1 MPGGMEFDA
10 TQHGQTSANRY
21 HGAMNLAEA
30 LDQNALRRPGAP
42 AVITPDETIS
52 HAAFRD
58 MVCRRAAHLSALGV
72 ARDDIVGVN
81 LKDTPEHLAA
91 LFALARIGAA
101 ALPMDWRWTVEE
113 KSRLAEFFTP
123 RIVLSEPDDAFA
135 DVTGDWMSVRNDA
148 AWAEDVAGADP
159 AATELAGGDPPL
171 LLALSSGTTG
181 IPKGPLITHNQ
192 FFSRFM
198 IYFVTLG
205 FSERTRYL
213 CATPLYFG
221 GSRGYSMCSVYA
233 GGTALLF
240 PPPYEMTDL
249 LAFGEAHAATK
260 MFLVP
265 TLLRRVLDLPPRAD
279 GKLLMPGLD
288 MLFSTGAILHAE
300 ERDALMNNVSP
311 YYLNFYGS
319 TDGGGATALFWHDPP
334 DAAASVG
341 RPVFGAEIDIA
352 GEDDA
357 SLPPGE
363 VGRIRYK
370 HPGTATGYYKD
381 ADASREAFRDGWYY
395 PGDLGWRDT
404 EGFLYLA
411 GRAKD
416 MIIRG
421 GVNIYPAEIEH
432 VLSLHDTVI
441 ESAVVAWPSKAF
453 GEEIAAFVVVRP
465 DAAEAENADA
475 LLKWCGEN
483 LARYKLPREIFFVD
497 DLPKS
502 GVGKV
507 LKADL
512 TDRLTPIDD

>member
-1 MPGGMEFDA
+1 
-10 TQHGQTSANRY
+10 
-21 HGAMNLAEA
+21 MNLAAA
-30 LDQNALRRPGAP
+30 LDQNALRRPNTP
-42 AVITPDETIS
+42 AVITAQETIS
-52 HAAFRD
+52 HSAFGD
-58 MVCRRAAHLSALGV
+58 MVCRRAAYLSDLGV
-72 ARDDIVGVN
+72 GRDDIVGVN

-91 LFALARIGAA
+91 LFALARIGSA

-113 KSRLAEFFTP
+113 KSRLAEFFAP
-123 RIVLSEPDDAFA
+123 RVVLSEPDDAFVE
-135 DVTGDWMSVRNDA
+135 VTGDWVSVRNDD
-148 AWAEDVAGADP
+148 AWAKSVANADP
-159 AATELAGGDPPL
+159 AATDIADGDPPL

-181 IPKGPLITHNQ
+181 IPKGPLITHSQ

-249 LAFGEAHAATK
+249 LDFGETHAATK

-265 TLLRRVLDLPPRAD
+265 TLLRRLLELPRRDD

-300 ERDALMNNVSP
+300 ERHALMTNVSP

-319 TDGGGATALFWHDPP
+319 TDGGGATALFWQDPP
-334 DAAASVG
+334 EVASSVG
-341 RPVFGAEIDIA
+341 RPVFGAEIDIV

-357 SLPPGE
+357 SLSPGE

-381 ADASREAFRDGWYY
+381 PAASKEAFRKGWYY
-395 PGDLGWRDT
+395 PGDLGWRDAA
-404 EGFLYLA
+404 GFLYLA

-432 VLSLHDTVI
+432 VLSLHESVI
-441 ESAVVAWPSKAF
+441 ESAVVAWQSKTF
-453 GEEIAAFVVVRP
+453 GEEIAAFVVARL
-465 DAAEAENADA
+465 DMADA
-475 LLKWCGEN
+475 NELLNWCAKN
-483 LARYKLPREIFFVD
+483 LARYKLPREIFFID
-497 DLPKS
+497 ELPKS

-512 TDRLTPIDD
+512 AERLTPRDD

>member
-1 MPGGMEFDA
+1 MASMSIFDA
-10 TQHGQTSANRY
+10 LQHGQTRASRY

-30 LDQNALRRPGAP
+30 LDQNALRRPGLP
-42 AVITPDETIS
+42 AVITPDETIT
-52 HAAFRD
+52 HAGFRD
-58 MVCRRAAHLSALGV
+58 MVCKRATHLSALGV

-113 KSRLAEFFTP
+113 KSRLTEFFKP
-123 RIVLSEPDDAFA
+123 RLVISEPDDAFA
-135 DVTGDWMSVRNDA
+135 AVEGNWILVRNDD
-148 AWAEDVAGADP
+148 AWAENVAKADP
-159 AATELAGGDPPL
+159 SATALAEGDPPL

-205 FSERTRYL
+205 FSEHTRYL

-240 PPPYEMTDL
+240 PPPYEMPDL
-249 LAFGEAHAATK
+249 LAFSEIHGATK

-265 TLLRRVLDLPPRAD
+265 TLLRRVLDLPPRDD

-300 ERDALMNNVSP
+300 ERDALMRNVSP
-311 YYLNFYGS
+311 FYLNFYGS
-319 TDGGGATALFWHDPP
+319 TDGGGATALFWNDPP
-334 DAAASVG
+334 EVAASVG

-352 GEDDA
+352 GEDDK

-370 HPGTATGYYKD
+370 HPGTATGYYND
-381 ADASREAFRDGWYY
+381 EEASREAFRGGWYY
-395 PGDLGWRDT
+395 PGDLGWRDGD
-404 EGFLYLA
+404 GFLYLA

-432 VLSLHDTVI
+432 VLSLHDAVI
-441 ESAVVAWPSKAF
+441 ESAVVAWPSKSF
-453 GEEIAAFVVVRP
+453 GEEIAAFVVARP
-465 DAAEAENADA
+465 EATDADA
-475 LLKWCGEN
+475 LLKWCGEH
-483 LARYKLPREIFFVD
+483 LARYKLPREIFFVE

-507 LKADL
+507 LKAEL
-512 TDRLTPIDD
+512 TDRLTPRDD

>member
-1 MPGGMEFDA
+1 
-10 TQHGQTSANRY
+10 
-21 HGAMNLAEA
+21 MNLAEA
-30 LDQNALRRPGAP
+30 LDQNALRRPHAP
-42 AVITPDETIS
+42 AIVTPDATIS
-52 HAAFRD
+52 HAEFRD

-72 ARDDIVGVN
+72 QRDDIVGVN

-101 ALPMDWRWTVEE
+101 ALPMDWRWTVDE
-113 KSRLAEFFTP
+113 KTRLAEFFAP
-123 RIVLSEPDDAFA
+123 RIVLSETDDPFA
-135 DVTGDWMSVRNDA
+135 AIEGDWLSMCVDA
-148 AWAEDVAGADP
+148 AWENNVAAADP
-159 AATELAGGDPPL
+159 DATALAGGDPPL

-249 LAFGEAHAATK
+249 LAFGESHAATK
-260 MFLVP
+260 LFLVP
-265 TLLRRVLDLPPRAD
+265 TLLRRVLDLPPRTD
-279 GKLLMPGLD
+279 GELQMPWLD

-300 ERDALMNNVSP
+300 ERDALMRNVSP

-334 DAAASVG
+334 EAAGSVG

-352 GEDDA
+352 GEDDE
-357 SLPPGE
+357 SLLPGDI
-363 VGRIRYK
+363 GRIRYK
-370 HPGTATGYYKD
+370 HPGTASGYHND
-381 ADASREAFRDGWYY
+381 AEASREAFRGGWYY
-395 PGDLGWRDT
+395 PGDLGWRDAN
-404 EGFLYLA
+404 GFLYLA

-432 VLSLHDTVI
+432 VLSQHEAVI
-441 ESAVVAWPSKAF
+441 ESAVVAWPSREF
-453 GEEIAAFVVVRP
+453 GEEIAAFVVARKDKDMV
-465 DAAEAENADA
+465 DSDA
-475 LLKWCGEN
+475 LIGWCRQN
-483 LARYKLPREIFFVD
+483 LARYKLPREIFFIE

-512 TDRLTPIDD
+512 TERLEPIDD

>member
-1 MPGGMEFDA
+1 
-10 TQHGQTSANRY
+10 
-21 HGAMNLAEA
+21 MNLAEA
-30 LDQNALRRPGAP
+30 LDQNARRRPRTP
-42 AVITPDETIS
+42 AVITQSETIT
-52 HAAFRD
+52 HAQFRD
-58 MVCRRAAHLSALGV
+58 MVCRRSAYLASLGV
-72 ARDDIVGVN
+72 QRDDIVGVN

-101 ALPMDWRWTVEE
+101 ALPMDWRWTTEE
-113 KSRLAEFFTP
+113 KTRLAEFFKP
-123 RIVLSEPDDAFA
+123 RIVLSETDDPFTGT
-135 DVTGDWMSVRNDA
+135 DGDWTTLAIDDEWQSNIDQ
-148 AWAEDVAGADP
+148 ADP
-159 AATELAGGDPPL
+159 EATSLARGDPPL

-181 IPKGPLITHNQ
+181 IPKGPLITHDQ

-198 IYFVTLG
+198 IYFATLG

-240 PPPYEMTDL
+240 PPPYEMADL
-249 LAFGEAHAATK
+249 LAFGEAHGATK
-260 MFLVP
+260 LFLVP

-279 GKLLMPGLD
+279 GELQMPWLD

-300 ERDALMNNVSP
+300 EREALMRNVSP

-319 TDGGGATALFWHDPP
+319 TDGGGATALFWTDPP
-334 DAAASVG
+334 DAAGSVG

-352 GEDDA
+352 GDDDE

-363 VGRIRYK
+363 IGRIRYK
-370 HPGTATGYYKD
+370 HPGTASGYYND
-381 ADASREAFRDGWYY
+381 AEASKEAFRDGWYY
-395 PGDLGWRDT
+395 PGDLGWRNTD
-404 EGFLYLA
+404 GFLFLA

-432 VLSLHDTVI
+432 VLSQHDGVV
-441 ESAVVAWPSKAF
+441 ESAVVAWPSREF
-453 GEEIAAFVVVRP
+453 GEEIAAYVVRRSN
-465 DAAEAENADA
+465 DIDEDGLMN
-475 LLKWCGEN
+475 WCREN
-483 LARYKLPREIFFVD
+483 LARYKMPRQIFFID

-507 LKADL
+507 LKAEL
-512 TDRLTPIDD
+512 TERLEPIG

>member
-1 MPGGMEFDA
+1 
-10 TQHGQTSANRY
+10 
-21 HGAMNLAEA
+21 MNLAEA
-30 LDQNALRRPGAP
+30 LDQHALRRPRAP
-42 AVITPDETIS
+42 AVITADGTID
-52 HAAFRD
+52 HAGFRD
-58 MVCRRAAHLSALGV
+58 MVCRRAAHLASLGV
-72 ARDDIVGVN
+72 ERDDIVGVN

-101 ALPMDWRWTVEE
+101 ALPMDWRWTVDE
-113 KSRLAEFFTP
+113 KSRLAEFFKP
-123 RIVLSEPDDAFA
+123 RLVLSEPDDPFSAIA
-135 DVTGDWMSVRNDA
+135 GGWHTVCVDDNWQSGIA
-148 AWAEDVAGADP
+148 AADP
-159 AATELAGGDPPL
+159 EAVALADGDPPL

-181 IPKGPLITHNQ
+181 IPKGPLISHNQ

-233 GGTALLF
+233 GGTAILY

-249 LAFGEAHAATK
+249 LAVAETHAATK
-260 MFLVP
+260 LFLVP

-288 MLFSTGAILHAE
+288 MLFSTGAILHPE
-300 ERDALMNNVSP
+300 ERAGLMRNVSP

-319 TDGGGATALFWHDPP
+319 TDGGGATALFWYDPP
-334 DAAASVG
+334 EASASVG

-352 GEDDA
+352 GADDA
-357 SLPPGE
+357 SLPTGE

-370 HPGTATGYYKD
+370 HPGTATGYYND
-381 ADASREAFRDGWYY
+381 PDASLEAFRGGWYY
-395 PGDLGWRDT
+395 PGDLGWRD
-404 EGFLYLA
+404 EDGFLYLA

-432 VLSLHDTVI
+432 VLSQHETVI
-441 ESAVVAWPSKAF
+441 EAAVVAWPSREF
-453 GEEIAAFVVVRP
+453 GEEIAAFVVARTTM
-465 DAAEAENADA
+465 DSQTLIA
-475 LLKWCGEN
+475 WCTGK
-483 LARYKLPREIFFVD
+483 LARYKLPREIFFVE

-512 TDRLTPIDD
+512 EKRLAAL

>member
-1 MPGGMEFDA
+1 
-10 TQHGQTSANRY
+10 
-21 HGAMNLAEA
+21 MNLAEA
-30 LDQNALRRPGAP
+30 LDQNALRRPQTP
-42 AVITPDETIS
+42 AVITPDETID

-58 MVCRRAAHLSALGV
+58 MVCRRAAYLSSLGV
-72 ARDDIVGVN
+72 GRDDIVGVN

-101 ALPMDWRWTVEE
+101 ALPMDWRWGVDE
-113 KSRLAEFFTP
+113 KTRLAEFFAP
-123 RIVLSEPDDAFA
+123 RIVLSE
-135 DVTGDWMSVRNDA
+135 TGDPFPDVSGAWQTVRIDDD
-148 AWAEDVAGADP
+148 WQAGAAAADP
-159 AATELAGGDPPL
+159 GATGLAGGDPPL

-192 FFSRFM
+192 FFARFM

-221 GSRGYSMCSVYA
+221 GSRGYSMCAVYA

-240 PPPYEMTDL
+240 PPPYDMADL
-249 LAFGEAHAATK
+249 LAFGETHAATK
-260 MFLVP
+260 LFLVP
-265 TLLRRVLDLPPRAD
+265 TLLRRVLDLPPRED
-279 GKLLMPGLD
+279 GKLLMPWLD

-300 ERDALMNNVSP
+300 ERHALMQNVSP

-334 DAAASVG
+334 QASASVG

-352 GEDDA
+352 DEDDR
-357 SLPPGE
+357 SLPAGE
-363 VGRIRYK
+363 VGRIRYR
-370 HPGTATGYYKD
+370 HPGTASGYHND
-381 ADASREAFRDGWYY
+381 AEASREAFRDGWYY
-395 PGDLGWRDT
+395 PGDLGWRDGG
-404 EGFLYLA
+404 GFLYLA
-411 GRAKD
+411 GRARD

-432 VLSLHDTVI
+432 VLSRHGSVV
-441 ESAVVAWPSKAF
+441 ESAVVAWPSREF
-453 GEEIAAFVVVRP
+453 GEEIAAFVVTR
-465 DAAEAENADA
+465 DNAADPEM
-475 LLKWCGEN
+475 LIGWCREK
-483 LARYKLPREIFFVD
+483 LARYKVPRAIFPID

-512 TDRLTPIDD
+512 AARLKPIGE

>member
-1 MPGGMEFDA
+1 
-10 TQHGQTSANRY
+10 
-21 HGAMNLAEA
+21 MNLAEA
-30 LDQNALRRPGAP
+30 LDQNARRRPRAP
-42 AVITPDETIS
+42 AVITATETIT
-52 HAAFRD
+52 HAEFRD
-58 MVCRRAAHLSALGV
+58 MVCRRAAYLSSIGV

-91 LFALARIGAA
+91 LFALARLGAA
-101 ALPMDWRWTVEE
+101 ALPMDWRWTAEE
-113 KSRLAEFFTP
+113 KTRLAEFFEP
-123 RIVLSEPDDAFA
+123 RIVLSETDDPFTPVDGRWNTIAIDDAWYA
-135 DVTGDWMSVRNDA
+135 NTDT
-148 AWAEDVAGADP
+148 ADP
-159 AATELAGGDPPL
+159 EATSLAKGDPPL

-198 IYFVTLG
+198 IYFATLG

-249 LAFGEAHAATK
+249 LAFGETHGATK
-260 MFLVP
+260 LFLVP
-265 TLLRRVLDLPPRAD
+265 TLLRRVLDLPARGD
-279 GKLLMPGLD
+279 GKLQMPWLD

-300 ERDALMNNVSP
+300 ERDALMRNVSP

-319 TDGGGATALFWHDPP
+319 TDGGGATALFWTDPP
-334 DAAASVG
+334 EAAASVG

-352 GEDDA
+352 GDDDQ

-363 VGRIRYK
+363 IGRIRYK
-370 HPGTATGYYKD
+370 HPGTASGYYND
-381 ADASREAFRDGWYY
+381 AEASREAFHDGWYY

-404 EGFLYLA
+404 DGYLFLA

-421 GVNIYPAEIEH
+421 GVNVYPAEIEH
-432 VLSLHDTVI
+432 VLSQHEAVI
-441 ESAVVAWPSKAF
+441 EAAVVAWPSREF
-453 GEEIAAFVVVRP
+453 GEEIAAYVVRRGVVGE
-465 DAAEAENADA
+465 DVLMD
-475 LLKWCGEN
+475 WCRGN
-483 LARYKLPREIFFVD
+483 LARYKLPREIFFID

-512 TDRLTPIDD
+512 TDRLEPIG

>member
-1 MPGGMEFDA
+1 
-10 TQHGQTSANRY
+10 
-21 HGAMNLAEA
+21 MNLAEA
-30 LDQNALRRPGAP
+30 LDQNARRRPRSP
-42 AVITPDETIS
+42 AVITPSETIS
-52 HAAFRD
+52 HAEFRD
-58 MVCRRAAHLSALGV
+58 MVCRRSAYLSSLGV
-72 ARDDIVGVN
+72 GRDDIAGVN

-101 ALPMDWRWTVEE
+101 ALPMDWRWTAEE
-113 KSRLAEFFTP
+113 KTRLAEFFKP
-123 RIVLSEPDDAFA
+123 KVVLTETDDPFTQI
-135 DVTGDWMSVRNDA
+135 DGDWNAVAIDGAWQDHIDA
-148 AWAEDVAGADP
+148 ADP
-159 AATELAGGDPPL
+159 DATSLATGDPPL

-192 FFSRFM
+192 FFARFM
-198 IYFVTLG
+198 IYFATLG

-240 PPPYEMTDL
+240 PPPYEMNDL
-249 LAFGEAHAATK
+249 LAFGETHAATK
-260 MFLVP
+260 LFLVP

-279 GKLLMPGLD
+279 GELQMPWLD
-288 MLFSTGAILHAE
+288 MLFSTGAILHEE
-300 ERDALMNNVSP
+300 EREALMRNVSP

-319 TDGGGATALFWHDPP
+319 TDGGGATALFWTDPP
-334 DAAASVG
+334 EAAASVG

-352 GEDDA
+352 GDDDQ

-363 VGRIRYK
+363 IGRIRYK
-370 HPGTATGYYKD
+370 HPGTASGYYND
-381 ADASREAFRDGWYY
+381 AEASKEAFRDGWYY
-395 PGDLGWRDT
+395 PGDLGWRNAD
-404 EGFLYLA
+404 GYLFLA

-432 VLSLHDTVI
+432 VLSQHEAVV
-441 ESAVVAWPSKAF
+441 ESAVVAWPSREF
-453 GEEIAAFVVVRP
+453 GEEIAAYVVRR
-465 DAAEAENADA
+465 DDNADEA
-475 LLKWCGEN
+475 TLMDWCREN
-483 LARYKLPREIFFVD
+483 LARYKLPREIIFID

-507 LKADL
+507 LKAKL
-512 TDRLTPIDD
+512 TERLEPIA

>member
-1 MPGGMEFDA
+1 
-10 TQHGQTSANRY
+10 
-21 HGAMNLAEA
+21 MNLAEA
-30 LDQNALRRPGAP
+30 LDQNARRRPQTP
-42 AVITPDETIS
+42 AVITPTETIS

-58 MVCRRAAHLSALGV
+58 MVCRRAAYLSSIGAQ
-72 ARDDIVGVN
+72 RDDIVGVN

-101 ALPMDWRWTVEE
+101 ALPMDWRWTTDE
-113 KSRLAEFFTP
+113 KARLTEFFKP
-123 RIVLSEPDDAFA
+123 RIVLSETDDPFTDMDGAWNTVPI
-135 DVTGDWMSVRNDA
+135 DQDWENNVA
-148 AWAEDVAGADP
+148 AADP
-159 AATELAGGDPPL
+159 EATSLAGGDPPL

-198 IYFVTLG
+198 IYFATLG

-260 MFLVP
+260 LFLVP

-279 GKLLMPGLD
+279 GKLQMPWLD

-300 ERDALMNNVSP
+300 ERDALMGNVSP

-319 TDGGGATALFWHDPP
+319 TDGGGATALFWTDPP

-352 GEDDA
+352 SDA
-357 SLPPGE
+357 DESLPPGE

-370 HPGTATGYYKD
+370 HPGTASGYYND
-381 ADASREAFRDGWYY
+381 AEASREAFRDGWYY
-395 PGDLGWRDT
+395 PGDLGWRNSD
-404 EGFLYLA
+404 GYLFLA

-432 VLSLHDTVI
+432 VLSQHETVI
-441 ESAVVAWPSKAF
+441 ESAVVAWPSREF
-453 GEEIAAFVVVRP
+453 GEEIAAFVVTR
-465 DAAEAENADA
+465 DDKADA
-475 LLKWCGEN
+475 DVLLAWCREN
-483 LARYKLPREIFFVD
+483 LARYKLPREIIFID

-512 TDRLTPIDD
+512 TERLEPIS